1 MGSFDSFGS
10 FLLIIVWLCFTE
22 IVGAT
27 GKEKAER
34 NKASVCFSV
43 YHADYFL
50 VLMQGNNERKTVRKR
65 TVFWYFMKARVNKQD
80 LYWYLY
86 LLKQVS

>member
-22 IVGAT
+22 IVGGT
-27 GKEKAER
+27 GKEKVER

-50 VLMQGNNERKTVRKR
+50 VLM
-65 TVFWYFMKARVNKQD
+65 
-80 LYWYLY
+80 
-86 LLKQVS
+86 